1 LKQIPQGFKIFPGG
15 LKHLI
20 MNPRYIIINIGRAP
34 EPAAILFHPPGDAHD
49 EFLYKL
55 HHFGDIVI
63 LHSGGGVLSKL
74 FAAYEANTLRPA
86 PPAYI
91 ALAWV
96 GGRYGTNMAGRR
108 PSTAAVRNNRIEV
121 GFFLDFD
128 TSAPPGGSFG
138 YTTATIYSIWV
149 V

>member
-1 LKQIPQGFKIFPGG
+1 
-15 LKHLI
+15 
-20 MNPRYIIINIGRAP
+20 MSSSYIIINIGRAP
-34 EPAAILFHPPGDAHD
+34 EPAAVLFHPPGDAQAD
-49 EFLYKL
+49 FLYKS

-63 LHSGGGVLSKL
+63 LHSGVGVLPQL

>member
-1 LKQIPQGFKIFPGG
+1 MISALP
-15 LKHLI
+15 KHRKLI
-20 MNPRYIIINIGRAP
+20 SAP
-34 EPAAILFHPPGDAHD
+34 FSNFVGALFYPLGAAWA
-49 EFLYKL
+49 EFIYKL
-55 HHFGDIVI
+55 HHFSDIVI
-63 LHSGGGVLSKL
+63 FHSGVGVLPKL

-121 GFFLDFD
+121 GFSLDFD

-138 YTTATIYSIWV
+138 FTTATISFVWV
-149 V
+149 VRYPF